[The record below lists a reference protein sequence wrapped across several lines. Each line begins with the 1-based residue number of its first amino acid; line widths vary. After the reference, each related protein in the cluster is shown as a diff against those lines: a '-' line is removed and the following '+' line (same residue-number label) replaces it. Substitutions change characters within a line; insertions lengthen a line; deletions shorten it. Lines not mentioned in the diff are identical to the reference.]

1 MCKVELENSPKSIE
15 MRGVC
20 LDFQNLVQYQD
31 SLDPEWYGF
40 RSGPTR
46 WELHVMVSIWNVSVL
61 YASGGSL
68 IQANTNYKIY
78 HGRAREVKNEMT
90 TLMWYICM
98 FPREEKHG
106 AESSRVVILRSVVKL
121 HF

>member
-1 MCKVELENSPKSIE
+1 
-15 MRGVC
+15 
-20 LDFQNLVQYQD
+20 
-31 SLDPEWYGF
+31 
-40 RSGPTR
+40 
-46 WELHVMVSIWNVSVL
+46 MVSIWSVSVL

-68 IQANTNYKIY
+68 IQANTNCKIC
-78 HGRAREVKNEMT
+78 HGRAMEVKNEMT
-90 TLMWYICM
+90 TLMWYIHM